1 MLFYGGVKAH
11 HMKNNT
17 NVDLKSKDLPL
28 FALAWQSW
36 KLLDTSAGIVFKGA
50 LVAGAFFLFGT
61 ALSGGP
67 FFNEKT
73 RIRMQAQEVCK
84 ARGLMNPNNNRYDVY
99 RFCEAFA
106 VQYANDAVSRDE
118 TQVIY

>member
-1 MLFYGGVKAH
+1 MLLYGGVKAH

-36 KLLDTSAGIVFKGA
+36 KLLDTSAGIIFKGA

-73 RIRMQAQEVCK
+73 RIRMQAEEVCT
-84 ARGLMNPNNNRYDVY
+84 AQGLMDPNNNTYDVY
-99 RFCEAFA
+99 RYCKAFA
-106 VQYANDAVSRDE
+106 TQWANTVMSSRE
-118 TQVIY
+118 TQVNY